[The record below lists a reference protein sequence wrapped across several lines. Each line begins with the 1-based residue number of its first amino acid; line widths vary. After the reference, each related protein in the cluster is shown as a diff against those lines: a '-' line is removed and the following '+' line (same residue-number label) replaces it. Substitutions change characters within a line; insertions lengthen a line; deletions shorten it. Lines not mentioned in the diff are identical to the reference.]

1 MISHS
6 YWIRLQ
12 QKEESA
18 EQMHHLMQES
28 FAMQSRM
35 QERDVKAISSI
46 KGLHPK
52 LYLSGTE
59 IPDSIKSC
67 LRGSAI
73 DFLIIADPYFIPLT
87 SYPEQTTAIY
97 SLLPE
102 NRNIFQKDTTK
113 SEKIAT
119 FYGWADNNLYRFSS
133 LEMQWTDN
141 LSNVKRNAYLFFG
154 HRYNPQEL
162 DELGKLIGGEASLLK
177 EPSGTI
183 IPTSGNEI
191 IKRIPLYGTLSYPI
205 ASIQLKASS
214 PLLASTLKHN
224 LMMVLWGIAGMSLL
238 VLTIIYFV
246 RKHYLLPIRQ
256 LKAVLITND
265 PDKFD
270 KKTWRDA
277 DYEVVKNQLLN
288 FFSQQ
293 HLLSELIK
301 RQPLE
306 KTLELHSTI
315 LDQIN
320 EVVYVTNVDD
330 KIVFWNQAAEKY
342 YSVPQQLALNQ
353 TAATLV
359 PLIWET
365 QAESNKITEM
375 LNQQGCVEGKFIQN
389 MPSGETRHVLM
400 HIRQL
405 FDCTNRPTGNL
416 YILNG

>member
-1 MISHS
+1 
-6 YWIRLQ
+6 
-12 QKEESA
+12 
-18 EQMHHLMQES
+18 MQAS
-28 FAMQSRM
+28 FAMQNRM

-46 KGLHPK
+46 KGIHPK

-59 IPDSIKSC
+59 IPDSIKRC
-67 LRGSAI
+67 IRGSSI

-87 SYPEQTTAIY
+87 SYPELTKAIY

-102 NRNIFQKDTTK
+102 NRNIFQKDTSN
-113 SEKIAT
+113 SEKTVT
-119 FYGWADNNLYRFSS
+119 FYGWADNNFYRFNS
-133 LEMQWTDN
+133 LEMDWSDN
-141 LSNVKRNAYLFFG
+141 LSNVKRSAYLFFG
-154 HRYNPQEL
+154 HRFNQQEL

-183 IPTSGNEI
+183 IKASGNEI

-205 ASIQLKASS
+205 ASLQLKACS

-224 LMMVLWGIAGMSLL
+224 VIMLLWVIAGMTLL

-256 LKAVLITND
+256 LKLVLINND

-270 KKTWRDA
+270 KGTWRDV
-277 DYEVVKNQLLN
+277 DFEVVKNQLLN

-342 YSVPQQLALNQ
+342 YRVPQQLALNQ
-353 TAATLV
+353 TATTLV
-359 PLIWET
+359 PLIWES
-365 QAESNKITEM
+365 QAESNKINDL
-375 LNQQGCVEGKFIQN
+375 LNQQGSVEGSFTQN
-389 MPSGETRHVLM
+389 MPSGETRQVLM